1 MRLYYMPGSCALS
14 CHIALEWAAA
24 DYEAVRLSHD
34 DLRSDDFLAINPKA
48 KVPALELENGTVVTE
63 ALAILS
69 HIAHAHEGA
78 DGLLPPP
85 GVPRARMLEA
95 LSELTGEFHPAF
107 APLHVPSRYTA
118 DEDGHD
124 AVKAAARTRIR
135 SHYDRW
141 NERMD
146 GRDWVLGDRSAVDP
160 YLYVMCRWSGMV
172 DAAIGDWPALARFV
186 ERVEGELGTGTALSA
201 EELDPLH
208 PNTSR
213 NAA

>member
-1 MRLYYMPGSCALS
+1 MQLYTMPGSCALA
-14 CHIALEWAAA
+14 CHIALVWAGA
-24 DYEAVRLSHD
+24 DYEVVRLSHG
-34 DLRSDDFLAINPKA
+34 DLRSDDFLAVNPKA
-48 KVPALELENGTVVTE
+48 KVPALTLADGSVITE

-107 APLHVPSRYTA
+107 APLHVPGRYT
-118 DEDGHD
+118 DDGDGHD

-146 GRDWVLGDRSAVDP
+146 GRDWVLDARSAADP

>member
-14 CHIALEWAAA
+14 CHIALEWAGV

-34 DLRSDDFLAINPKA
+34 DLHSDAFLAINPKA
-48 KVPALELENGTVVTE
+48 KVPALQLDDGTVVTE

-78 DGLLPPP
+78 DGLLPAP
-85 GVPRARMLEA
+85 GVPRAQMLEA

-107 APLHVPSRYTA
+107 APLHVPGRYTD

-141 NERMD
+141 NERMA
-146 GRDWVLGDRSAVDP
+146 GRDWVLDGRSAVEP

-172 DAAIGDWPALARFV
+172 DASIGNWPNLADHAR
-186 ERVEGELGTGTALSA
+186 RVEGENGTRTALDAEKVDPISTPSA
-201 EELDPLH
+201 R
-208 PNTSR
+208 T
-213 NAA
+213 A